1 MLEQDLIKRLST
13 LYTEQD
19 TTNFNVLDYVYA
31 AGSPLQALMYSK
43 LFWPEF
49 IEIEDMVFL
58 KDRIED
64 EDDRSAVLKVLE
76 QHEGNRSETERD
88 FNLFEIPQDMF
99 GKKMG
104 ETTEE
109 EDRYLAEIL
118 VEMWRCR
125 LRTLFPNRS
134 FKVMLLTADETGGE
148 IGILFYQS
156 EI

>member
-1 MLEQDLIKRLST
+1 MLEQDLIKRLSS

-19 TTNFNVLDYVYA
+19 TINFNVLDYVYA
-31 AGSPLQALMYSK
+31 FGSPLQALMYSK

-58 KDRIED
+58 KDRMENG
-64 EDDRSAVLKVLE
+64 DDRSAVLKVLE
-76 QHEGNRSETERD
+76 QHEGNRRKTERA
-88 FNLFEIPQDMF
+88 FNLFEIPPDIF

-118 VEMWRCR
+118 VEMWQCR
-125 LRTLFPNRS
+125 LRMLF
-134 FKVMLLTADETGGE
+134 
-148 IGILFYQS
+148 
-156 EI
+156 

>member
-1 MLEQDLIKRLST
+1 MLEQDLIKRLSS

-31 AGSPLQALMYSK
+31 FGSPLQVLMYSK

-58 KDRIED
+58 KDRMED
-64 EDDRSAVLKVLE
+64 EDDRRAVLKVLE
-76 QHEGNRSETERD
+76 QHEGNRSKTEQA

-118 VEMWRCR
+118 VEMWQCR
-125 LRTLFPNRS
+125 LQMLFPNRS
-134 FKVMLLTADETGGE
+134 FKVMLLTAEETGGE

-156 EI
+156 ET

>member
-1 MLEQDLIKRLST
+1 MLEQDLIKRLSS

-19 TTNFNVLDYVYA
+19 TTNFNVLDYVYDF
-31 AGSPLQALMYSK
+31 GSPLQALMYSK

-58 KDRIED
+58 KDRMED
-64 EDDRSAVLKVLE
+64 EDDRRAVLKVLE
-76 QHEGNRSETERD
+76 QHEGNRSKTEQA

-118 VEMWRCR
+118 VEMWQCR
-125 LRTLFPNRS
+125 LQMLFPNRS
-134 FKVMLLTADETGGE
+134 FKVMLLTAEETGGE

-156 EI
+156 ET

>member
-1 MLEQDLIKRLST
+1 MLEQDLIKRLSS

-19 TTNFNVLDYVYA
+19 TTNFNVLDYVYDF
-31 AGSPLQALMYSK
+31 GSPLQALMYSK

-58 KDRIED
+58 KDRMED
-64 EDDRSAVLKVLE
+64 EDDRRAVLKVLE
-76 QHEGNRSETERD
+76 QHDGNRSKTEQA

-118 VEMWRCR
+118 VEMWQCR
-125 LRTLFPNRS
+125 LQMLFPNRS
-134 FKVMLLTADETGGE
+134 FKVMLLTAEETGGE

-156 EI
+156 ET

>member
-1 MLEQDLIKRLST
+1 MIEQDLIKRLSS

-19 TTNFNVLDYVYA
+19 TTNFNVLDYVYDF
-31 AGSPLQALMYSK
+31 GSPLQALMYSK

-58 KDRIED
+58 KDRMED
-64 EDDRSAVLKVLE
+64 EDDRRAVLKVLE
-76 QHEGNRSETERD
+76 QHEGNRSKTEQA

-118 VEMWRCR
+118 VEMWQCR
-125 LRTLFPNRS
+125 LQMLFPNRS
-134 FKVMLLTADETGGE
+134 FKVMLLTAEETGGE
-148 IGILFYQS
+148 KGILFYQS
-156 EI
+156 ET

>member
-1 MLEQDLIKRLST
+1 MLEQDLIKRLSS

-31 AGSPLQALMYSK
+31 FGSPLQALMYSK

-58 KDRIED
+58 KDRMED
-64 EDDRSAVLKVLE
+64 EDDRRAVLKVLE
-76 QHEGNRSETERD
+76 QHEGNRSKTEQA

-109 EDRYLAEIL
+109 EDRDLAEIL
-118 VEMWRCR
+118 VEMWQCR
-125 LRTLFPNRS
+125 LRMLFPNRS
-134 FKVMLLTADETGGE
+134 FKVMLLTAEETGGE

-156 EI
+156 ET

>member
-1 MLEQDLIKRLST
+1 MLEQDLIKRLSS
-13 LYTEQD
+13 LYIEQD

-31 AGSPLQALMYSK
+31 FGSPLQALMYSK

-58 KDRIED
+58 KDRMED
-64 EDDRSAVLKVLE
+64 EDDRRAVLKVLE
-76 QHEGNRSETERD
+76 QHEGNRSKTEQA

-118 VEMWRCR
+118 VEMWQCR
-125 LRTLFPNRS
+125 LQMLFPNRS
-134 FKVMLLTADETGGE
+134 FKVMLLTAEETGGE

-156 EI
+156 ET

>member
-1 MLEQDLIKRLST
+1 MLEQNLIKRLST
-13 LYTEQD
+13 LYTEKD
-19 TTNFNVLDYVYA
+19 TINFNVLDYVYA
-31 AGSPLQALMYSK
+31 VGSPLQALMYSK

-64 EDDRSAVLKVLE
+64 EDDRRAVLKVLE
-76 QHEGNRSETERD
+76 QHEGNRRKTEQA
-88 FNLFEIPQDMF
+88 FNLSEIPPDIF
-99 GKKMG
+99 GKNMG

-118 VEMWRCR
+118 VEMWQCR
-125 LRTLFPNRS
+125 LRILFPNRS
-134 FKVMLLTADETGGE
+134 FKVVLLTAEETGGE

-156 EI
+156 

>member
-1 MLEQDLIKRLST
+1 MIEQDLIKRLSS

-31 AGSPLQALMYSK
+31 FGSPLQALMYSK

-58 KDRIED
+58 KDRMED
-64 EDDRSAVLKVLE
+64 EDDRRAVLKVLE
-76 QHEGNRSETERD
+76 QHEGNRSKTEQA

-118 VEMWRCR
+118 VEMWQCR
-125 LRTLFPNRS
+125 LQMLFPNRS
-134 FKVMLLTADETGGE
+134 FKVMLLTAEETGGE

-156 EI
+156 ET

>member
-1 MLEQDLIKRLST
+1 MLEQDLIKRLSS

-31 AGSPLQALMYSK
+31 FGSPLQALMYSK

-58 KDRIED
+58 KDRMED
-64 EDDRSAVLKVLE
+64 EDDRRAVLKVLE
-76 QHEGNRSETERD
+76 QHEGNRSKTEQA

-118 VEMWRCR
+118 VEMWQCR
-125 LRTLFPNRS
+125 LQMLFPNRS
-134 FKVMLLTADETGGE
+134 FKVMLLTAEETAGE

-156 EI
+156 ET

>member
-1 MLEQDLIKRLST
+1 MLEQDLINRLST
-13 LYTEQD
+13 LYAEEEP
-19 TTNFNVLDYVYA
+19 TNFNALDYVYA
-31 AGSPLQALMYSK
+31 FGSPLQALMYSK

-64 EDDRSAVLKVLE
+64 DRSAVLKVLE
-76 QHEGNRSETERD
+76 QYEGNRPKTEQD
-88 FNLFEIPQDMF
+88 FNLLEIPSNIF

-118 VEMWRCR
+118 VEMWQCR
-125 LRTLFPNRS
+125 LRMLFPNRS
-134 FKVMLLTADETGGE
+134 FKVELLTAEETGGE

-156 EI
+156 ET

>member
-13 LYTEQD
+13 LYAEEEP
-19 TTNFNVLDYVYA
+19 TNFNALDYVYA
-31 AGSPLQALMYSK
+31 FGSPLQALMYSK

-58 KDRIED
+58 KDWMED
-64 EDDRSAVLKVLE
+64 EDDRSRVLKVLE
-76 QHEGNRSETERD
+76 QNEGNRPKTEQD
-88 FNLFEIPQDMF
+88 FNLIEIPPDIF

-118 VEMWRCR
+118 IEMWQCR
-125 LRTLFPNRS
+125 LRMLFPNRN
-134 FKVMLLTADETGGE
+134 FKVELLTAEETGGE
-148 IGILFYQS
+148 MGVLFYQS
-156 EI
+156 ET

>member
-31 AGSPLQALMYSK
+31 VGSPLQALMYSK

-49 IEIEDMVFL
+49 IEVEDMVFL

-76 QHEGNRSETERD
+76 QHEGNRRRTEQA
-88 FNLFEIPQDMF
+88 FNLFEIPPDIF
-99 GKKMG
+99 GKKMR

-109 EDRYLAEIL
+109 EDCYLAEIL
-118 VEMWRCR
+118 VEMWQCR
-125 LRTLFPNRS
+125 LQMLFPNRS
-134 FKVMLLTADETGGE
+134 FKLVSLTAEETGGE

-156 EI
+156 ET

>member
-13 LYTEQD
+13 LYAEKD

-31 AGSPLQALMYSK
+31 VGSPLQALMYSK

-58 KDRIED
+58 KDRMEN
-64 EDDRSAVLKVLE
+64 EDDRCAVLKVLE
-76 QHEGNRSETERD
+76 QHEGNRRKTERA
-88 FNLFEIPQDMF
+88 FNLFEFPPDIF

-118 VEMWRCR
+118 VEMWQCR
-125 LRTLFPNRS
+125 LRMLFPNRS
-134 FKVMLLTADETGGE
+134 FKVVLLTAEETGGE

-156 EI
+156 